1 MNRGWKDHD
10 CAKRIMQKIR
20 SLRFP
25 AWTVSLALLGVAVL
39 AYGIFIPW
47 FRLYGDDWSYLWN
60 YHLFGA
66 GSFGEFVAGDRPY
79 SAWIYSLATGLF
91 GEKYIY
97 YHILLVVLRWLS
109 AVLFWWVL
117 GFFWPGNPVG
127 RAGTALLMLVY
138 PGFKQQPIP
147 LEFILHF
154 TVLSLFLASLGLM
167 ALSFRKPA
175 WFWQLTVLAMLCSAS
190 MFSLEYFIGL
200 EIARPLLIGALL
212 KNEKPTGRPLRSLW
226 LRVFL
231 AWLPY
236 LLVLAAFLVWR
247 IFIYKFQFY
256 HPLLLEQL
264 STNPLNALTGLA
276 LRILTDLK
284 TVTWDAWKQIF
295 SLPPTGRS
303 GLPLDFALVIAGF
316 GLVGLFLIKL
326 DPTRNEDFDQPRLRF
341 KRTSGILLSSIF
353 LLLVAGMPFWVP
365 VIPVEVVFPWDR
377 SSLPFIVGSS
387 LALAGL
393 VTLIPGLRFQA
404 LLLAGLV
411 GLSLGCQYQNALVY
425 REEGDNAQAF
435 FWQLSWRAPGLRP
448 GTIVISDNIPL
459 NRFSDNDL
467 TPILNWTYAPALEG
481 HEMAYQFFD
490 MVAREEGGL
499 PGFKA
504 GLAVEHSLR
513 TMDFHGTTSSVL
525 AVNFGLPG
533 CLHVLSSEDARQP
546 GLTDNLRRVLPLSQ
560 LSQIVTAA
568 QPPAVPPSMLSPEP
582 THTWCYFYEKA
593 DLARQV
599 SDWQK
604 AAELGDRAAGL
615 LLKPADLSEY
625 LPFIEGYAH
634 LLQWDKASALSKEVN
649 TDAQMFPALCTTWK
663 RVARDM
669 ASVSEANPKIESIRI
684 ELGCLS

>member
-1 MNRGWKDHD
+1 
-10 CAKRIMQKIR
+10 MQKIR

-25 AWTVSLALLGVAVL
+25 AWTVPLALLGAAVL

-79 SAWIYSLATGLF
+79 SAWIYSLATALF

-97 YHILLVVLRWLS
+97 YHLLLFILRWSS

-127 RAGTALLMLVY
+127 RAGAALLMLVY

-154 TVLSLFLASLGLM
+154 AVLSLFLASLGLM

-175 WFWQLTVLAMLCSAS
+175 WFWPLTILAMLGSAS

-200 EIARPLLIGALL
+200 ELARPLLIGVLL
-212 KNEKPTGRPLRSLW
+212 RKEKPAGLPQRPLL
-226 LRVFL
+226 LRVLL

-256 HPLLLEQL
+256 HPLLIQQL
-264 STNPLNALTGLA
+264 LANPLNALAGLA
-276 LRILTDLK
+276 LRILADIK

-295 SLPPTGRS
+295 SLPPAGRF
-303 GLPLDFALVIAGF
+303 LDLALVIGGF
-316 GLVGLFLIKL
+316 GLAGLFLLKITPARQAEL
-326 DPTRNEDFDQPRLRF
+326 DQSRLRF
-341 KRTSGILLSSIF
+341 RRTGEILLVSLF

-365 VIPVEVVFPWDR
+365 VIPVDVVFPWDR
-377 SSLPFIVGSS
+377 SSLPFMVGSS

-393 VTLIPGLRFQA
+393 VALIPWRRGQA
-404 LLLAGLV
+404 LLLAGVV

-425 REEGDNAQAF
+425 REEGNNLQAF
-435 FWQLSWRAPGLRP
+435 FWQLSWRAPALRP
-448 GTIVISDNIPL
+448 GTIVITDNIPL
-459 NRFSDNDL
+459 NRFSDNGL

-481 HEMAYQFFD
+481 HTMPYQFFD
-490 MVAREEGGL
+490 MVARENGGL

-504 GLAVEHSLR
+504 GLAVNHASR
-513 TMDFHGTTSSVL
+513 TMDFQGTTSSVL
-525 AVNFGLPG
+525 AVYFGLPG
-533 CLHVLSSEDARQP
+533 CLHVLSSEDARLP

-560 LSQIVTAA
+560 LNQVVTDA
-568 QPPAVPPSMLSPEP
+568 QPPALPPSGLFPEP
-582 THTWCYFYEKA
+582 AHSWCYVYEKA

-599 SDWQK
+599 NDWQTVAQLGDQ
-604 AAELGDRAAGL
+604 AAEAS
-615 LLKPADLSEY
+615 LKPANLSEY

-634 LLQWDKASALSKEVN
+634 LLQWDKASLLSKEVN
-649 TDAQMFPALCTTWK
+649 TDAQMFPALCVTWK
-663 RVARDM
+663 QVARDM
-669 ASVSEANPKIESIRI
+669 ASVSDTNPKIESIRI